1 MPQREASR
9 APEAPGRASGSR
21 GVRRAPADLTKLIPC
36 GPAARLARSEV
47 AAEMHQASGLSS
59 EDVRALV
66 YRAAAESIEGGAAA
80 ILRPEKRRAIVDLA
94 TSKGLRPFDANLV
107 IAIAQDEARRG
118 EGARTTAT
126 GDAAPALLG
135 AIPPAARARE
145 WTAGRILAI
154 ALGLAIAMLGGFVSW
169 MRQG

>member
-1 MPQREASR
+1 M
-9 APEAPGRASGSR
+9 
-21 GVRRAPADLTKLIPC
+21 IPR
-36 GPAARLARSEV
+36 GPAARVARTEV
-47 AAEMHQASGLSS
+47 ASEMHQAAGLAPG
-59 EDVRALV
+59 DVRALV

-118 EGARTTAT
+118 EGVRSASSSNAT
-126 GDAAPALLG
+126 ETPAMLG
-135 AIPPAARARE
+135 AIPPVRPVRE
-145 WTAGRILAI
+145 WTVGRILAI